1 VNRPDRAAP
10 LLAIRNLEVAYGEVQ
25 VLWDVS
31 LTVAEGSITALLG
44 PNGAGKST
52 LLKAVMG
59 LTRPQRGEIVFAGR
73 RIDGRTSHEI
83 TGAGLSLVL
92 EGGRPFPEMTVSENL
107 DLGSNS
113 GRSRARAAEARDEV
127 FDLFPVLRQRRRQAA
142 GTLSGGERQML
153 ALGRAL
159 MGSPRLLMLDEPSLG
174 LAPLVVEQMFQVI
187 ERLNTRGITIL
198 LVEQN
203 VQHSLKAAHYSYVL
217 ETGKVVLEGG
227 RELLGDEY
235 VKTSYL
241 GLSPPRGDRA

>member
-1 VNRPDRAAP
+1 VSPPDRAP
-10 LLAIRNLEVAYGEVQ
+10 LLEIRNLEVGYGDVQ

-31 LTVAEGSITALLG
+31 LTIAEGSITALLG

-52 LLKAVMG
+52 LLKTVMG
-59 LTRPQRGEIVFAGR
+59 LKRPLRGDIVFAGR
-73 RIDGRTSHEI
+73 PIAGLTPHEI
-83 TGAGLSLVL
+83 TELGVSLIL
-92 EGGRPFPEMTVSENL
+92 EGGRPFSEMSVNENL

-113 GRSRARAAEARDEV
+113 RRARARAADARAEV
-127 FDLFPVLRQRRRQAA
+127 FELFPVLRERRRQAA

-174 LAPLVVEQMFQVI
+174 LAPLVVAQMFAII
-187 ERLNTRGITIL
+187 ERLSAQRITIL

-203 VQHSLKAAHYSYVL
+203 VQHSLNLAHYSYVF

-227 RELLGDEY
+227 RELLGNEY
-235 VKTSYL
+235 VKSAYL
-241 GLSPPRGDRA
+241 GM

>member
-1 VNRPDRAAP
+1 VSQPDGAP
-10 LLAIRNLEVAYGEVQ
+10 LLEIRNLEVGYGDVQ

-31 LTVAEGSITALLG
+31 LTIAEGSVTALLG

-52 LLKAVMG
+52 LLKTVMG
-59 LTRPQRGEIVFAGR
+59 LKRPLRGDVVFAGR
-73 RIDGRTSHEI
+73 AIGGRTSHEI
-83 TGAGLSLVL
+83 TELGLSLIL
-92 EGGRPFPEMTVSENL
+92 EGGRPFPEMTVKENL

-113 GRSRARAAEARDEV
+113 GRARARAEEARAEV
-127 FDLFPVLRQRRRQAA
+127 YELFPVLRERQRQAA

-174 LAPLVVEQMFQVI
+174 LAPLVVAQMFAII
-187 ERLNTRGITIL
+187 ERLCARGITIL

-203 VQHSLKAAHYSYVL
+203 VQHSLKLAHYSYVF

-227 RELLGDEY
+227 RELLANEY
-235 VKTSYL
+235 VKTAYL
-241 GLSPPRGDRA
+241 GI